1 MDTQPSVAKGL
12 AVTLLRGG
20 LKYAATA
27 AVAHGLMTD
36 GNTEAFIGAG
46 VAIAAEGWSLWNN
59 YGRTIALASLDLL
72 RSKVVTAAA
81 SARVGAVS
89 PQSALARL
97 DAHVAETAPAKASIA
112 VP

>member
-1 MDTQPSVAKGL
+1 MDTQPSVAQGFAL
-12 AVTLLRGG
+12 TLFRGA
-20 LKYAATA
+20 LKYAAAA
-27 AVAHGLMTD
+27 AVAHGMMTD
-36 GNTEAFIGAG
+36 GYTEAFIGLG
-46 VAIAAEGWSLWNN
+46 VCGGAEVWSLWNN

-72 RSKVVTAAA
+72 RSKVVNAAA